1 MDIEVILPQE
11 GMAMQ
16 AGTVVEWLK
25 GIGDAVEKGEPIVE
39 VEAEKVTFE
48 VVSPASGTLTEIKV
62 EENVEVPVRTV
73 LGIVTPK
80 EEAA

>member
-1 MDIEVILPQE
+1 MAVEVILPQE

-25 GIGDAVEKGEPIVE
+25 TVGDDVQQGEALVE

-48 VVSPASGTLTEIKV
+48 VVSPADGTLTEIRV
-62 EENVEVPVRTV
+62 EAGAEVPVRTV
-73 LGIVTPK
+73 LAIVTPNGG
-80 EEAA
+80 

>member
-1 MDIEVILPQE
+1 MTPVEIILPQE

-25 GIGDAVEKGEPIVE
+25 QVGDPVEKGEPVVE

-48 VVSPASGTLTEIKV
+48 VVAPASGTLTEI
-62 EENVEVPVRTV
+62 NVAVNEEVPVRTV
-73 LGIVTPK
+73 LGIVTPNGG
-80 EEAA
+80 